1 MTSMVGN
8 YSSKHDVWNDT
19 SSCLEWSMV
28 VERVVR
34 FGEGTFV
41 IGTCK
46 KPSWTLMMSC
56 GTWNE
61 RESKCVL
68 SMRVVSFFEWGR
80 VLYYTGHRYLPCRYW
95 WLWCLDSVG
104 GQDTSE
110 QNVPRKRSRCLH
122 QTEGLVSIHYHIH
135 TIALLICVGLLLVRE
150 FARAVPEGLQSI
162 LAIHK

>member
-1 MTSMVGN
+1 MIELELPTMTSMVGN
-8 YSSKHDVWNDT
+8 YSGKHDVWNDT

-61 RESKCVL
+61 RESECAL
-68 SMRVVSFFEWGR
+68 SMSMRVVGFFEWGR
-80 VLYYTGHRYLPCRYW
+80 VLCYTGYRYL
-95 WLWCLDSVG
+95 G
-104 GQDTSE
+104 G
-110 QNVPRKRSRCLH
+110 
-122 QTEGLVSIHYHIH
+122 
-135 TIALLICVGLLLVRE
+135 VR
-150 FARAVPEGLQSI
+150 
-162 LAIHK
+162 

>member
-1 MTSMVGN
+1 
-8 YSSKHDVWNDT
+8 
-19 SSCLEWSMV
+19 MV

-34 FGEGTFV
+34 FGEGTVV

-46 KPSWTLMMSC
+46 KPAWTLMMSC

-95 WLWCLDSVG
+95 
-104 GQDTSE
+104 
-110 QNVPRKRSRCLH
+110 
-122 QTEGLVSIHYHIH
+122 
-135 TIALLICVGLLLVRE
+135 CVAVRLRLLVEDRMGGPPWSG
-150 FARAVPEGLQSI
+150 VPWGPYPLQVMVFSE
-162 LAIHK
+162 H